1 MSGAKVDYS
10 ATLANGIAAE
20 SAGASAG
27 VTIGCIADM
36 QGFRPVGEDR
46 SLLADVAYHFRM
58 FDNNNVERWNNI
70 VHGTVVTAGLDWL
83 ADAFRDGVA
92 APNWYILLVDGT
104 TTPVF
109 SPGDTM
115 ASHGGWA
122 EESADYSQAT
132 RPALT
137 LGATTAGVTDNS
149 ASLAQFS
156 FTGAGA
162 IAGAGVTSTNN
173 KGGGT
178 GTLYDVGL
186 FPDGYR
192 SYGNGWNLYLSVT
205 WSVTAA

>member
-10 ATLANGIAAE
+10 AILSHRQPQELAVAR
-20 SAGASAG
+20 SQVSY
-27 VTIGCIADM
+27 GCTADM
-36 QGFRPVGEDR
+36 QGYRPVGEDR

-58 FDNNNVERWNNI
+58 FDNNNVERWNNV
-70 VHGTVVTAGLDWL
+70 VHGTVVTAGLNWL

-92 APNWYILLVDGT
+92 APSWYVLLVDGS

-109 SPGDTM
+109 SAGDTM

-162 IAGAGVTSTNN
+162 IAGAGIVSTNN
-173 KGGGT
+173 KGGAT
-178 GTLYDVGL
+178 GTLYDVGWSRT
-186 FPDGYR
+186 GAGER
-192 SYGNGWNLYLSVT
+192 NL
-205 WSVTAA
+205 